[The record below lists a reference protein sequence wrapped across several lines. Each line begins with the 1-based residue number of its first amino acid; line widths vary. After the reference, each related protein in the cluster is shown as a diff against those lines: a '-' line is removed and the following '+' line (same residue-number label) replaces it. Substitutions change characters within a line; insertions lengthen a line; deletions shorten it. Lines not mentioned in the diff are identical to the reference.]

1 MEKLIKHKEN
11 SAVGHYE
18 SPQSSVMDI
27 LPEGVLCGSLGF
39 THEGFGDG
47 NGDSSDGFLDGGS
60 FDL

>member
-27 LPEGVLCGSLGF
+27 LPDGVLCGSLGL
-39 THEGFGDG
+39 THEDYR
-47 NGDSSDGFLDGGS
+47 DGGS